1 MSLTKRELLAGVA
14 AATAA
19 LSGLTRP
26 AGAQELQPQPQADH
40 DMSAFPAHWYG
51 KEQIAFLVYPGF
63 TALDLVGPHY
73 MLTSLMGATAHIVA
87 STRDPVTSD
96 QKLTLTPSATFED
109 CPKDLDII
117 CVPGGTQGTLAA
129 MRDPATLAFLADRG
143 SRARFVTSVC
153 TGSLLLGAA
162 GLLKGYKATSHWI
175 ARDTLSEFGAT
186 PVDARVVVDRNRITG
201 AGVTAGLDF
210 GLMLAA
216 RLRDED
222 YGKALQLLA
231 EYDPQP
237 PFTAGTP
244 KGAGPRL
251 TEMMEHMFVGFLSDV
266 RATARAVKN

>member
-117 CVPGGTQGTLAA
+117 CVPGGTQ
-129 MRDPATLAFLADRG
+129 
-143 SRARFVTSVC
+143 
-153 TGSLLLGAA
+153 
-162 GLLKGYKATSHWI
+162 
-175 ARDTLSEFGAT
+175 
-186 PVDARVVVDRNRITG
+186 
-201 AGVTAGLDF
+201 
-210 GLMLAA
+210 
-216 RLRDED
+216 
-222 YGKALQLLA
+222 
-231 EYDPQP
+231 
-237 PFTAGTP
+237 
-244 KGAGPRL
+244 
-251 TEMMEHMFVGFLSDV
+251 
-266 RATARAVKN
+266 